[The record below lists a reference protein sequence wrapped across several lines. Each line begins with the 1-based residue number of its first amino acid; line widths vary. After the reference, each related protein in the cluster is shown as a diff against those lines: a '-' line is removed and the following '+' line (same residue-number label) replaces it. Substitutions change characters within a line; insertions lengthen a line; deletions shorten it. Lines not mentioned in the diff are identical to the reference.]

1 LVFGHFA
8 CEGGSLLWF
17 SLNFKAFREYFLAG
31 QNLRVPPFLFVGIV
45 GILLV
50 RVLIGLPRTVIILDV
65 FVLEIQERINFTDWT
80 LIIESGLIAVV
91 QVLRVA
97 RIFIVCIF
105 EVQSRS
111 FSCVK
116 FFT

>member
-1 LVFGHFA
+1 
-8 CEGGSLLWF
+8 LWF
-17 SLNFKAFREYFLAG
+17 SLNFEAFREDFLAG

-65 FVLEIQERINFTDWT
+65 FVLEIQERINFTDWA
-80 LIIESGLIAVV
+80 LIIESGLIAIV

-111 FSCVK
+111 FSCIK
-116 FFT
+116 FFS